1 MAEKYTKDTIESL
14 EDYLLNF
21 TDIAIDV
28 YNKYHLEINKTQSIY
43 PATVN
48 NLDIL
53 FKRPSDFLK
62 MRKKNKLRLDKK
74 FFYVKSEDDIYTM
87 DKDELLNELDL
98 YELSE
103 NILKN
108 INRLKDT
115 EIGDM
120 VDFLFGDKYFD

>member
-87 DKDELLNELDL
+87 DKDELL
-98 YELSE
+98 
-103 NILKN
+103 
-108 INRLKDT
+108 RLKQIT
-115 EIGDM
+115 GLAS
-120 VDFLFGDKYFD
+120 LFENQEFSEGINLSDEMNN

>member
-28 YNKYHLEINKTQSIY
+28 YNQYHLEINKTQYIY
-43 PATVN
+43 PATLN
-48 NLDIL
+48 NLNIL